1 MEDSS
6 EIASARISSSSRKS
20 LKRTN
25 KNQQAVSGT
34 ASKNISLSKI
44 SEEDIQDNTEIR
56 KHNAFPI
63 IIITDDEK
71 VTSDNENASNDA
83 KGESQIHS
91 QHISDDDEAHGD
103 KANIS
108 IMVDKVQENSESQ
121 FGKLVRFLPEFID
134 KNRITIV

>member
-25 KNQQAVSGT
+25 KNQQAVSGA
-34 ASKNISLSKI
+34 ASKNICLSKI

-103 KANIS
+103 